1 MKIKFNGKEISFD
14 TILKYHK
21 IGHKD
26 NISVRNGILQIN
38 GNNVIQSDRYDIKI
52 EIEGDCGNINTNG
65 SVTVTGNA
73 GNIDT
78 TGSVS
83 VGNDCNDI
91 DTTGNVT
98 VYGNVKGDIDT
109 VGRVTVKGK

>member
-26 NISVRNGILQIN
+26 NISVINGILQIN
-38 GNNVIQSDRYDIKI
+38 GNDIIQSDRYNIKI
-52 EIEGDCGNINTNG
+52 EIEGDCRDINTTG
-65 SVTVTGNA
+65 SVTVVGNA

-83 VGNDCNDI
+83 VGNDCNNI
-91 DTTGNVT
+91 NTTGNVT
-98 VYGNVKGDIDT
+98 VYENVKGDINT

>member
-14 TILKYHK
+14 KILKYHK

-38 GNNVIQSDRYDIKI
+38 GNDIIESDIYNIKI
-52 EIEGDCGNINTNG
+52 EIEGDCGDINTTG
-65 SVTVTGNA
+65 SVTVMGNA

-83 VGNDCNDI
+83 VGKDCNDI
-91 DTTGNVT
+91 DTTGSVT

-109 VGRVTVKGK
+109 VGRVIVKGK

>member
-26 NISVRNGILQIN
+26 NFSVKNGILQIN
-38 GNNVIQSDRYDIKI
+38 GNNVIESDRYNIKI
-52 EIEGDCGNINTNG
+52 EIEGDCGDINTTG

-83 VGNDCNDI
+83 IGKDCNDI

>member
-52 EIEGDCGNINTNG
+52 EI
-65 SVTVTGNA
+65 
-73 GNIDT
+73 
-78 TGSVS
+78 
-83 VGNDCNDI
+83 
-91 DTTGNVT
+91 
-98 VYGNVKGDIDT
+98 
-109 VGRVTVKGK
+109 

>member
-14 TILKYHK
+14 TIIKYHK
-21 IGHKD
+21 VGHKD
-26 NISVRNGILQIN
+26 NISVRNGMLKIN
-38 GNNVIQSDRYDIKI
+38 GNNVIQSDRYNIKI
-52 EIEGDCGNINTNG
+52 EIEGDCGDINTTG
-65 SVTVTGNA
+65 SVIVTGNA

-78 TGSVS
+78 AERVS
-83 VGNDCNDI
+83 VGKDCNDI
-91 DTTGNVT
+91 DTTGNVI